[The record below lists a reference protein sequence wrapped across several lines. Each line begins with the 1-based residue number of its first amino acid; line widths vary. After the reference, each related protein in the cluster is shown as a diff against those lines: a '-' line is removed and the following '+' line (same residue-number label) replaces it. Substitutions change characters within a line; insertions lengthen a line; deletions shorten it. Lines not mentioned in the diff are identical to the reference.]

1 MSYFPT
7 SFRLVA
13 KPKNYEQTKDICEKS
28 GDVATL
34 LEAAAI
40 QIRALFPDYT
50 VEVTDDYYSH

>member
-28 GDVATL
+28 GD
-34 LEAAAI
+34 
-40 QIRALFPDYT
+40 
-50 VEVTDDYYSH
+50 DDYEETLAERMEEWRESEDLDADED